1 MGYDVKLNIEQ
12 WIKTAKAKYSKKENK
27 IHNELTQDILD
38 WVNGGKGK
46 YDGEVFSKWNKTLA

>member
-38 WVNGGKGK
+38 WVNRS
-46 YDGEVFSKWNKTLA
+46 EERR